1 VKAAAA
7 PRSGRPLRSPGA
19 AISGAVVAGAAV
31 AGAVLLGT
39 PAAHAH
45 HGVASLGAVGLEGP
59 GAPIETTISAAL
71 PDGQTLGY
79 LKLDHASFETYT
91 PERDDETDYNSYWLY
106 GAGRGFTPWL
116 TGYVFLPYTSKV
128 VEDSSFTTSGV
139 GDVALTGTVSFKYDG
154 GFRLVPESESLD
166 DWYDW
171 HFSAYAGLT
180 LPTGD
185 ANIRDAGGSIDP
197 GQSLGFGE
205 PSFLLGVAT
214 TRLLTDRQTLHLDLS
229 YIYFQENRY
238 DDGVNFQFGGESRFN
253 AAWVY
258 KLATNAA
265 AASRWD
271 LSVEGNYLAL
281 ARDKTEGVCDV
292 ATGGDIFYVH
302 PGVRYYKNNV
312 SLALGVKVP
321 VSAQLNEEDQ
331 QQGAEG
337 GERYRLELTAS
348 VLF

>member
-1 VKAAAA
+1 VSGAHAR
-7 PRSGRPLRSPGA
+7 RSGRPLRSLGA
-19 AISGAVVAGAAV
+19 TFAA
-31 AGAVLLGT
+31 AAALLGA

-45 HGVASLGAVGLEGP
+45 HGIASLGAVGLEGP

-71 PDGQTLGY
+71 PDGQTLAY
-79 LKLDHASFETYT
+79 LKLDHASFETHT
-91 PERDDETDYNSYWLY
+91 AERDDEADNNSYWLY
-106 GAGRGFTPWL
+106 GTGRGFTPWL
-116 TGYVFLPYTSKV
+116 TGYLFVPYTSKV
-128 VEDSSFTTSGV
+128 VEDSSFTTSGL
-139 GDVALTGTVSFKYDG
+139 GDVALTGTLSFKYDG
-154 GFRLVPESESLD
+154 GFKLVPPSESLD

-214 TRLLTDRQTLHLDLS
+214 SRLLTDRQTLHLDLS
-229 YIYFQENRY
+229 YIYFQEYRY
-238 DDGVNFQFGGESRFN
+238 DDGVNFQFGGESRLN

-258 KLATNAA
+258 KIATNAA
-265 AASRWD
+265 ARSRWD
-271 LSVEGNYLAL
+271 LSVEANYLAL

-292 ATGGDIFYVH
+292 ATGGDILYFQ

-312 SLALGVKVP
+312 SFALGLKMP
-321 VSAQLNEEDQ
+321 VGTDLNEEEQ

-337 GERYRLELTAS
+337 TERYRLQLTAS